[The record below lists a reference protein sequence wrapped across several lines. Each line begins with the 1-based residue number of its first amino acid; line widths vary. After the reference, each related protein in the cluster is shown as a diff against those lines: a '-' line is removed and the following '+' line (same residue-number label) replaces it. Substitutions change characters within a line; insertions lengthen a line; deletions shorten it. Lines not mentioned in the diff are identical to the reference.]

1 MNVLNLCGPVVLYLG
16 FSLVQIII
24 DIFRKHFNIALLK
37 FLVMIIF
44 SVVLNVLCSKNL
56 GIVAWMIVFIPF
68 IFMTVITTL
77 LLISFGLNPTIG
89 KNKHIKSDNIGK
101 NFGDEIAEKLYNKYS
116 NDIGGDPSTWS
127 PPNDNIGGDP
137 ATWSPPNDN
146 IGGDPATWSPP
157 KDNIGGDPA
166 TWSPP
171 KDNIGGDPATW
182 SPPKDNIGGDPATWS
197 PPNDNIGGD
206 SSTSNLPNKKGELVK
221 YNLYN

>member
-44 SVVLNVLCSKNL
+44 SIVLNVLCSKNL

-89 KNKHIKSDNIGK
+89 KNKHIKSHNIGK

-116 NDIGGDPSTWS
+116 NDNIGGDPSTWSPPKDNIGGDPSTWS

-137 ATWSPPNDN
+137 STWSPPNDN
-146 IGGDPATWSPP
+146 IGGDPS
-157 KDNIGGDPA
+157 
-166 TWSPP
+166 
-171 KDNIGGDPATW
+171 
-182 SPPKDNIGGDPATWS
+182 TWS

-206 SSTSNLPNKKGELVK
+206 PSTWSPPNKKGELVK